1 LHSALAQWDQTI
13 EWCQKAE
20 DELPGANGWSGSK
33 KYALA
38 DLAAAYAWTGHDKE
52 ARDAMERLKL
62 LDPHFTALTVQ
73 TIIDTRPNPTFQTQ
87 AARVLEGMRKAGL
100 PEE

>member
-1 LHSALAQWDQTI
+1 
-13 EWCQKAE
+13 
-20 DELPGANGWSGSK
+20 
-33 KYALA
+33 
-38 DLAAAYAWTGHDKE
+38 
-52 ARDAMERLKL
+52 LKL
-62 LDPHFTALTVQ
+62 LDPHFTALTQQ